1 MTIKVDFVENEA
13 LFKVDFVE
21 NEALFSVTFG
31 EVYAVSQSD
40 SETYIL
46 VTPDGQEIPAVM
58 VEELTVFDA
67 TANDIR
73 KGKVA
78 ATDKGVITGTKVIPS
93 YYTYTGWRAVSNKSA
108 FILPNANYDYTK
120 LQAIVCPFN
129 ISEKNSVSAEK
140 VTINDVVYD
149 VLSTNP
155 ISNVTK
161 DHNNARIDF
170 GIVNNSGKP
179 YLIRYFMYKEIY

>member
-13 LFKVDFVE
+13 LFR
-21 NEALFSVTFG
+21 VTFG
-31 EVYAVSQSD
+31 EVCTVSRPD
-40 SETYIL
+40 SKTYIL

-78 ATDKGVITGTKVIPS
+78 ATNQGVTTGTKIIPS
-93 YYTYTGWRAVSNKSA
+93 YYTYTGWRAVPNKGA
-108 FILPNANYDYTK
+108 FVLPNSNYDYTK
-120 LQAIVCPFN
+120 LQAIICPFN
-129 ISEKNSVSAEK
+129 VSEKNSVSAEK

-149 VLSTNP
+149 VLSTDP

-161 DHNNARIDF
+161 DSDNTRIDF
-170 GIVNNSGKP
+170 GIINDSGKP
-179 YLIRYFMYKEIY
+179 YLIRYIMYKEIY